1 MSQLGPDRCFRSFC
15 FALAV
20 QATAAVIFGVTSRSG
35 PAAPA
40 SDPPSIPVLF
50 QAPEPPPAEPPTLSQ
65 RTEVAPIPP
74 RAPDSL
80 PDATA
85 SDAHNPST
93 STADLPAA
101 NPPLTPEAPP
111 GTAAST
117 PSEAI
122 EPPPPPASTKL
133 GATRLEPKPRPL
145 AKPSGAAVTAR
156 AARSDD
162 VAHSA
167 AVQPVRPMPESS
179 QTRRT
184 SGASAAVAFANAE
197 SSLEARIREAVQ
209 AAVQY
214 PAAARMMS
222 LRGRARVRLD
232 YQDGA
237 VGYVELA
244 QSAGNG
250 LLDNAAMKAV
260 RQAQYPRPPSEI
272 AGRLLRL
279 LVWVDFS

>member
-1 MSQLGPDRCFRSFC
+1 MLPFVLLGTRGASHRSGRT
-15 FALAV
+15 LP
-20 QATAAVIFGVTSRSG
+20 SG
-35 PAAPA
+35 PAAPVP
-40 SDPPSIPVLF
+40 DLPSIPVLF
-50 QAPEPPPAEPPTLSQ
+50 QATEPPPAEPPTLSQ
-65 RTEVAPIPP
+65 PKEVAAIPAH
-74 RAPDSL
+74 APDPL

-85 SDAHNPST
+85 SDAHNPSPL
-93 STADLPAA
+93 TADLPAA
-101 NPPLTPEAPP
+101 NAPLTPEAPP
-111 GTAAST
+111 DTAAST

-122 EPPPPPASTKL
+122 EPPPPPAVAKL
-133 GATRLEPKPRPL
+133 DAPRQEPKPRRL
-145 AKPSGAAVTAR
+145 AKPLGAAVTAR
-156 AARSDD
+156 AAYSDD
-162 VAHSA
+162 VARSA
-167 AVQPVRPMPESS
+167 AAQPVRPAPESN
-179 QTRRT
+179 QTMRT
-184 SGASAAVAFANAE
+184 SDASAAVAFANAE

-237 VGYVELA
+237 VGDVELA